1 MSGAF
6 GSAVMALRI
15 GTGPQMRRR
24 KFLVLLVG
32 AAAAGSNKVEAQQ
45 QASSLRRI
53 GALWSLSETNPD
65 MRARLAQFHQG
76 LERLGWS
83 EGKNIQLDG
92 RFAGGETDRFEP
104 LAKALVA
111 SRPEA
116 IVAQSTPVALALLR
130 QTRSIPIVFVSV
142 SDPIESGLVA
152 SLAHPGGNVTGVLLY
167 EEGITGKWLAML
179 KEVAPKITRV
189 AIVANPKTTPFD
201 YFLQTAKGPAASLAI
216 DIVPMPIETAADIE
230 RSMQAF
236 AGKPNGGLVLPPD
249 STNIL
254 HRDVLIALAAKH
266 SLPSVYGYRSF
277 TEAGGLMSYSTD
289 VPQQNRLVASLID
302 RILRGTAPAD
312 LPVETPTKYETA
324 INITAAKALGLEI
337 PSALIARADDVIE

>member
-1 MSGAF
+1 
-6 GSAVMALRI
+6 
-15 GTGPQMRRR
+15 
-24 KFLVLLVG
+24 
-32 AAAAGSNKVEAQQ
+32 
-45 QASSLRRI
+45 
-53 GALWSLSETNPD
+53 

-92 RFAGGETDRFEP
+92 RFAGGDTDRFEP

-116 IVAQSTPVALALLR
+116 IVAQST
-130 QTRSIPIVFVSV
+130 
-142 SDPIESGLVA
+142 DPIGSGLVA

-179 KEVAPKITRV
+179 KEVAPKITRA

-201 YFLQTAKGPAASLAI
+201 YFLQTAKEPAASLAI

-230 RSMQAF
+230 HSIRDF

-249 STNIL
+249 STTIL

-312 LPVETPTKYETA
+312 LPVEAPTKYETA